1 MSFSIENTLKEL
13 SSFGLNP
20 AQWVIDQ
27 VIIQKGKPAIL
38 FESREDRS
46 TKLVG
51 WLKNKKNRV
60 GIQSL
65 EWVSL

>member
-1 MSFSIENTLKEL
+1 MTFSIETTLKEL
-13 SSFGLNP
+13 SAFGLNP
-20 AQWVIDQ
+20 AQWLIGQ

-46 TKLVG
+46 LKLVG
-51 WLKNKKNRV
+51 WLKNGKNRV

-65 EWVSL
+65 EWVAF